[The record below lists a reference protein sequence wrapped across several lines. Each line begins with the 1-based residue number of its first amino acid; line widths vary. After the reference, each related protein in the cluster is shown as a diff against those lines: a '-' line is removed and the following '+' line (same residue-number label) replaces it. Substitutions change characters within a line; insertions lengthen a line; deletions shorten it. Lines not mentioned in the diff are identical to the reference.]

1 VLFLQLR
8 LSKRHVRGREE
19 REEGAHLTSLTDIH
33 DACALYL
40 RELPGQ
46 LIDSPAR
53 GEDGL
58 VGDWDLCHRGVVFV
72 IAIGGGVDADTS
84 LKALQ
89 IVRIEMIKKLDEWI
103 VGRRGGG
110 CSRGEDAIDNLS
122 DCGASAGKRSGVWK
136 IGRESWLSDAQALQ
150 EMLKG
155 AEDNLYRDRER
166 QRQSE
171 WEIGE
176 REGERQRDRQRETET
191 ERERQRERER
201 SIIDLLRQSDGEV
214 SRIE

>member
-1 VLFLQLR
+1 MIVPVRTITTLRDREHHDPPPSHDLLVSQQKRCSCNFILLSLASLSPPPSASLVEGFVVARIVPHILVLFLQLR

-136 IGRESWLSDAQALQ
+136 IGRES
-150 EMLKG
+150 
-155 AEDNLYRDRER
+155 
-166 QRQSE
+166 
-171 WEIGE
+171 
-176 REGERQRDRQRETET
+176 
-191 ERERQRERER
+191 
-201 SIIDLLRQSDGEV
+201 
-214 SRIE
+214 